1 MLSRWENPTRA
12 IPPGIPPRTDPTNQA
27 KPHKYSVP
35 PLILIRRPYVARVAA
50 LEFKSGSEEAL
61 SRWENPMRAIHPGG
75 YRIESKEKKKDTR
88 IQ

>member
-27 KPHKYSVP
+27 KPYKYSVP

-75 YRIESKEKKKDTR
+75 SRIESKEKKKDTR
-88 IQ
+88 TQ